1 MIHRHVWLTSTAL
14 GARGGAGGIPP
25 CPEKHV
31 AAAPPAPT
39 LGSRCRCFP
48 SPPSAR
54 SPAYRCKVTSA
65 RERGRLK
72 SFPRGKEKKSGGA
85 LLQPHRCTVRKAAP
99 LGRERGCV
107 NRPKYRSTRAG
118 ITARGNLEEGTLRPA
133 GVTQRAGRGPQ
144 ARPHSS
150 GSRGQHLASPHPC
163 PIPWSLGAPAGLG
176 DHTGGRGC
184 LNQQK

>member
-72 SFPRGKEKKSGGA
+72 SFPRGKEKKKRGGSSSA
-85 LLQPHRCTVRKAAP
+85 ASLHGQKGSSTWQGKGLRKPTEVSQHSSRHHSSRKSRGRNVAP
-99 LGRERGCV
+99 GWGDATGW
-107 NRPKYRSTRAG
+107 P
-118 ITARGNLEEGTLRPA
+118 RPA
-133 GVTQRAGRGPQ
+133 GTAPLLGQQGP
-144 ARPHSS
+144 
-150 GSRGQHLASPHPC
+150 
-163 PIPWSLGAPAGLG
+163 AP
-176 DHTGGRGC
+176 R
-184 LNQQK
+184 